1 VLTPDPESKTDSVNV
16 RLSNLLQVE
25 QHWQGASDD
34 DSSDAAGPSAAN
46 DHAESSNQRP
56 TGDDEQKVKPDENAE
71 IEPARALQQGAE
83 ASHQHERAKGSNEGE
98 SQEREGQHGNFD
110 EGVNRDLEE
119 QQCTKE
125 ASHADSAEDSAEE
138 YEVPDEAYIM
148 AYLGRHVCPQELR
161 TANGKEEACGGTMTP
176 VGVHGDTYACNMCG
190 FERLESE
197 RLAELEKMYQA
208 VAQEV
213 QQ

>member
-1 VLTPDPESKTDSVNV
+1 VNI

-34 DSSDAAGPSAAN
+34 DSSDTAGPSAVN
-46 DHAESSNQRP
+46 DHAEGS
-56 TGDDEQKVKPDENAE
+56 D
-71 IEPARALQQGAE
+71 QQEAE
-83 ASHQHERAKGSNEGE
+83 ACHQHERAKGSNEGGW
-98 SQEREGQHGNFD
+98 QEGEGQHGKSD
-110 EGVNRDLEE
+110 EGVDRDLEE
-119 QQCTKE
+119 PQCTKE

-148 AYLGRHVCPQELR
+148 AYLGRHVCPQELP
-161 TANGKEEACGGTMTP
+161 TANGEEEACGGTMTP
-176 VGVHGDTYACNMCG
+176 VGVYGDTYACNMCG